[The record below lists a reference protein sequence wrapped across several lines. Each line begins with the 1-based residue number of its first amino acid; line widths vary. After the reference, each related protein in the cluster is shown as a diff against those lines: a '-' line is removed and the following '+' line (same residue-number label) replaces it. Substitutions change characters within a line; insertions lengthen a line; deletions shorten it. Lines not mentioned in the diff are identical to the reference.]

1 MDSLAETA
9 ARIVDIESRQDE
21 ALRQLEALERRV
33 AQTLAEHQG
42 TVAAWQ
48 VRRPDSQVSPAAAAK
63 AA

>member
-1 MDSLAETA
+1 MDSLAETT

-42 TVAAWQ
+42 TLAAWQ
-48 VRRPDSQVSPAAAAK
+48 ASRPQSQSPLAPAAK